1 MAMNFSD
8 KITVKDSVIKN
19 IEGTKWK
26 IKAFDPDNQ
35 YNEDKQAVVNI
46 LPEFEYVN
54 GKNRPIPD
62 TIQYYQ
68 IKATA
73 MSDSGEILEDDEL
86 VFNSKNLEL
95 FEELER
101 KDKVKVKIAKDDI
114 IVRVTKN
121 GQAIPTLVV
130 SSVTGDV
137 PSVNS

>member
-114 IVRVTKN
+114 TVRVTKN